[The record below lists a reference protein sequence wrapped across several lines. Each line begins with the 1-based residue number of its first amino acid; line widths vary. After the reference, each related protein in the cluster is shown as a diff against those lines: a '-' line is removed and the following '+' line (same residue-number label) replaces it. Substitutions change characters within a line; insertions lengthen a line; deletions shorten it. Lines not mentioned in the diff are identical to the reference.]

1 MHAFLPVHESRGDV
15 EPVADAPRASSAF
28 DLPDH
33 LSPKA
38 DPALID
44 GDERHFAAISESLA
58 QSIGELS
65 DRLEAERRAPGG
77 IGREAMDR
85 DAEIH
90 RLTARL
96 RTLRRFG
103 LDLCL
108 GRIVPADGG
117 EPVYVGR
124 LGLTDS
130 TGRRLLLD
138 WRSPAAEPF
147 FAATHANPLGLA
159 SRRRYRWTRGR
170 ISDYWDEV
178 FSTDALEGHAALDDQ
193 SAFIASLGGNR
204 SARMR
209 DVLSTIQADQDAVIR
224 AGSRGALVV
233 DGGPGTGKTVV
244 ALHRAAHLLYSDPR
258 LGHRRGGVLFVGPHQ
273 PYLAYVADV
282 LPSLGE
288 EGVQTCTLRDLVAEG
303 AGAAEERDPGVALL
317 KSSADLVKAVDA
329 AVRIYEEPPTRGMT
343 VSSHWSDVW
352 LSADDWAA
360 AFDAVEPGT
369 PHNEA
374 REQIREELLTI
385 LMDKHEDGGEGHDV
399 PPELL
404 RRSLLQD
411 RELIRTLN
419 RAWPMLEA
427 TDLVSDLWSVP
438 AYLRKCAPWLG
449 PDDVTRLQRADARAW
464 TVSDLPLLDA
474 ARQRL
479 GDAEAAVRTRRN
491 EAAVA
496 AERARRAD
504 AIESLL
510 QNVVIDESEG
520 AMGMLHGRDLQDT
533 LIDESALPTAEPDLL
548 AGPFAHVIV
557 DEAQELT
564 DAEWQMLL
572 ARCPSR
578 SFTVVGDR
586 AQARHGFTESWRER
600 LERVGVDRITVASLS
615 INYRTPEEVMAAAE
629 PAIRAALPDANV
641 PVSIRSSG
649 IPVVHGS
656 VTDLEPLLEGW
667 LAEHPEGIACVIG
680 DPTFRPTSRVRSL
693 TPTLS
698 KGLEFDLVVLVDPD
712 RFGVGVEGAVDRY
725 VAMTR
730 ATRQLVVLTTP

>member
-1 MHAFLPVHESRGDV
+1 MPVHESRGDV

-303 AGAAEERDPGVALL
+303 AGAAAERDPGVALL

-712 RFGVGVEGAVDRY
+712 RFGGGVEGAVDRY

>member
-1 MHAFLPVHESRGDV
+1 MSPLIT
-15 EPVADAPRASSAF
+15 SAF
-28 DLPDH
+28 DLPHH

-44 GDERHFAAISESLA
+44 SDEKHFAAISESLE

-65 DRLEAERRAPGG
+65 DRLEAARKAPGG

-85 DAEIH
+85 DMEIH
-90 RLTARL
+90 RLTGRL

-108 GRIVPADGG
+108 GHIVPADSP
-117 EPVYVGR
+117 EPVYIGR

-147 FAATHANPLGLA
+147 FAATHANPMGMA

-178 FSTDALEGHAALDDQ
+178 FTADGLEGHAALDDQ

-204 SARMR
+204 SERMR

-258 LGHRRGGVLFVGPHQ
+258 LGHRRGGVLFVGPSR
-273 PYLAYVADV
+273 PYLAYVEDV

-288 EGVQTCTLRDLVAEG
+288 EGVQTCIVRDLVAEG
-303 AGAAEERDPGVALL
+303 AGAATETDPDVARL
-317 KSSADLVKAVDA
+317 KSSADMVRAIEPAVA
-329 AVRIYEEPPTRGMT
+329 LYEEPPTEGMT
-343 VSSHWSDVW
+343 VSTHWSDVW
-352 LSADDWAA
+352 LSADDWAS
-360 AFDAVEPGT
+360 AFAAVEPGT

-374 REQIREELLTI
+374 RDQIREELLTI
-385 LMDKHEDGGEGHDV
+385 LADKHAEDHEDDDEV
-399 PPELL
+399 SPQLL
-404 RRSLLQD
+404 RRSLLQN
-411 RELIRTLN
+411 RELIGTLN
-419 RAWPMLEA
+419 RAWPMLEP
-427 TDLVSDLWSVP
+427 TDLVGDLWTVP
-438 AYLRKCAPWLG
+438 AYLRRCAPWLA
-449 PDDVTRLQRADARAW
+449 PEEVRKLQRADARAW

-479 GDAEAAVRTRRN
+479 GDPEASVRKRRHD
-491 EAAVA
+491 ASVA

-504 AIESLL
+504 AIDSLL
-510 QNVVIDESEG
+510 QNVVLDESEG
-520 AMGMLHGRDLQDT
+520 AVGMLHGQDLQDT
-533 LIDESALPTAEPDLL
+533 LIDESALPGAEPDLL
-548 AGPFAHVIV
+548 AGPFAHIVV

-578 SFTVVGDR
+578 SFTIVGDR
-586 AQARHGFTESWRER
+586 AQARHGFTESWQER
-600 LERVGVDRITVASLS
+600 LERAGLDRITVASLS
-615 INYRTPEEVMAAAE
+615 VNYRTPEEVMAEAE
-629 PAIRAALPDANV
+629 LAIRDALPDANV
-641 PVSIRSSG
+641 PASIRSSG

-656 VTDLEPLLEGW
+656 VADLDSVLDTW
-667 LAEHPEGIACVIG
+667 LAAHAEGIACVIG
-680 DPTFRPTSRVRSL
+680 DPGFPATSRVRSL
-693 TPTLS
+693 TPELS
-698 KGLEFDLVVLVDPD
+698 KGLEFDLVVVIDPEA
-712 RFGVGVEGAVDRY
+712 FGEGVEGAVDRY

-730 ATRQLVVLTTP
+730 ATQRLVVLTSS

>member
-1 MHAFLPVHESRGDV
+1 MTPLTT
-15 EPVADAPRASSAF
+15 SAF
-28 DLPDH
+28 DLPEH

-38 DPALID
+38 DPALIG
-44 GDERHFAAISESLA
+44 GDERHFAAIA
-58 QSIGELS
+58 QSLEQAIAEVS
-65 DRLEAERRAPGG
+65 DSREAARRAPGG
-77 IGREAMDR
+77 KGREAMDR

-108 GRIVPADGG
+108 GHFVRADDT

-130 TGRRLLLD
+130 EGRRVLVD

-147 FAATHANPLGLA
+147 FAATHANPMGLA
-159 SRRRYRWTRGR
+159 SRRRYRWNRGR
-170 ISDYWDEV
+170 IGDYWDEV
-178 FSTDALEGHAALDDQ
+178 FTADGLEGHAALDDQ

-209 DVLSTIQADQDAVIR
+209 DVLATIQADQDAVIR

-303 AGAAEERDPGVALL
+303 AGAGTETDPRVALL
-317 KSSADLVKAVDA
+317 KASADMVKAIEP
-329 AVRIYEEPPTRGMT
+329 AVRIYEEPPTEGMT
-343 VSSHWSDVW
+343 VSSHWSDIW
-352 LSADDWAA
+352 LSAADWAA
-360 AFDAVEPGT
+360 AFEAVEPGT

-374 REQIREELLTI
+374 RDQIREELLTI
-385 LMDKHEDGGEGHDV
+385 LIDKDDSEA

-404 RRSLLQD
+404 RTSLLQD

-419 RAWPMLEA
+419 RAWPMLDA
-427 TDLVSDLWSVP
+427 ADLVADLWSVP

-449 PDDVTRLQRADARAW
+449 PDEVRALQRKDAHAW

-479 GDAEAAVRTRRN
+479 GDAEASVRARRN
-491 EAAVA
+491 EASLA
-496 AERARRAD
+496 AERARRSD
-504 AIESLL
+504 AIDSLL
-510 QNVVIDESEG
+510 QNMQIDESEG
-520 AMGMLHGRDLQDT
+520 AMGMLHGRDLQDR
-533 LIDESALPTAEPDLL
+533 LIDDSALATAEPDLL

-572 ARCPSR
+572 LRCPSR
-578 SFTVVGDR
+578 SFTIVGDR
-586 AQARHGFTESWRER
+586 AQARHGFTDSWQER
-600 LERVGVDRITVASLS
+600 LERAGLDRIEVASLS
-615 INYRTPEEVMAAAE
+615 INYRTPEEVMAEAE
-629 PAIRAALPDANV
+629 LVIRAALPDANV
-641 PVSIRSSG
+641 PTSIRSSG
-649 IPVVHGS
+649 VPVTHGS
-656 VTDLEPLLEGW
+656 VADRDAILEAW
-667 LAEHPEGIACVIG
+667 LAEHADGIACVIG
-680 DPTFRPTSRVRSL
+680 DPTFRATSRVRSL
-693 TPTLS
+693 TPQLS
-698 KGLEFDLVVLVDPD
+698 KGLEFDLVVVIDPET
-712 RFGVGVEGAVDRY
+712 FGEGVEGAVDRY

-730 ATRQLVVLTTP
+730 ATQRLVVLTSS

>member
-1 MHAFLPVHESRGDV
+1 MPVHASRGDV
-15 EPVADAPRASSAF
+15 EPVADAPRARSAF

-38 DPALID
+38 DPALTD
-44 GDERHFAAISESLA
+44 GDERHFTAISESLE
-58 QSIGELS
+58 QSIAELA
-65 DRLEAERRAPGG
+65 DRLDATRRAPGG

-147 FAATHANPLGLA
+147 FAATHADPMGVA

-178 FSTDALEGHAALDDQ
+178 FSADALEGHAALDDQ
-193 SAFIASLGGNR
+193 SAFIAGLGGNR

-288 EGVQTCTLRDLVAEG
+288 EGVRTCTLRDLVAEG
-303 AGAAEERDPGVALL
+303 AGAAEEPDPEVARL

-343 VSSHWSDVW
+343 VSSHWSDLW

-360 AFDAVEPGT
+360 AFRAVEPGT

-374 REQIREELLTI
+374 RDQIREELLTI
-385 LMDKHEDGGEGHDV
+385 LMDRHEDGGEGHDV

-411 RELIRTLN
+411 RELIRTLD

-427 TDLVSDLWSVP
+427 TDLVGDLWSVP

-449 PDDVTRLQRADARAW
+449 PEDVARLQRADAQAW

-479 GDAEAAVRTRRN
+479 GDAAASVRARRHD
-491 EAAVA
+491 AAVA

-504 AIESLL
+504 AVDSLL

-520 AMGMLHGRDLQDT
+520 AVGMLRGRDLQDS
-533 LIDESALPTAEPDLL
+533 LIDESGLPGTEPDLL

-572 ARCPSR
+572 TRCPSR
-578 SFTVVGDR
+578 SFTIVGDR

-600 LERVGVDRITVASLS
+600 LERVGLDRITVASLS

-649 IPVVHGS
+649 IPVAHGS
-656 VTDLEPLLEGW
+656 VADLRSVLDAW
-667 LAEHPEGIACVIG
+667 LAEHDAGTACVIG
-680 DPTFRPTSRVRSL
+680 DPDFRPASRVRSL

-712 RFGVGVEGAVDRY
+712 RFGEGVEGAVDRY

-730 ATRQLVVLTTP
+730 ATRQLVVLTSP

>member
-1 MHAFLPVHESRGDV
+1 MTPLTT
-15 EPVADAPRASSAF
+15 SAF
-28 DLPDH
+28 DLPEH

-38 DPALID
+38 DPALIG
-44 GDERHFAAISESLA
+44 GDERHFAAISQSLEQA
-58 QSIGELS
+58 IAEVS
-65 DRLEAERRAPGG
+65 DSREAARRAPGG
-77 IGREAMDR
+77 KGREAMDR

-108 GRIVPADGG
+108 GHFVRADDP

-130 TGRRLLLD
+130 EGRRVLVD

-147 FAATHANPLGLA
+147 FAATHANPMGLA

-170 ISDYWDEV
+170 IGDYWDEV
-178 FSTDALEGHAALDDQ
+178 FTADGLEGHAALDDQ
-193 SAFIASLGGNR
+193 SGFIASLGGNR

-209 DVLSTIQADQDAVIR
+209 DVLATIQADQDAVIR

-303 AGAAEERDPGVALL
+303 AGAGTETDPRVALL
-317 KSSADLVKAVDA
+317 KASADMVKAIEP
-329 AVRIYEEPPTRGMT
+329 AVRIYEEPPTEGMT
-343 VSSHWSDVW
+343 VSSHWSDIW
-352 LSADDWAA
+352 LSAADWAA
-360 AFDAVEPGT
+360 AFEAVEPGT

-374 REQIREELLTI
+374 RDQIREELLTI
-385 LMDKHEDGGEGHDV
+385 LIDKDDSEA

-404 RRSLLQD
+404 RTSLLQD

-419 RAWPMLEA
+419 RAWPMLDA
-427 TDLVSDLWSVP
+427 ADLVADLWSVP

-449 PDDVTRLQRADARAW
+449 PDEVRALQRKDAHAW

-479 GDAEAAVRTRRN
+479 GDAEASVRARRN
-491 EAAVA
+491 EASLA
-496 AERARRAD
+496 AERARRSD
-504 AIESLL
+504 AIDSLL
-510 QNVVIDESEG
+510 QNMQIDESEG

-533 LIDESALPTAEPDLL
+533 LIDDSALATAEPDLL
-548 AGPFAHVIV
+548 AGLFAHVIV

-572 ARCPSR
+572 LRCPSR
-578 SFTVVGDR
+578 SFTIVGDR
-586 AQARHGFTESWRER
+586 AQARHGFTDSWQER
-600 LERVGVDRITVASLS
+600 LERAGLDRIEVASLS
-615 INYRTPEEVMAAAE
+615 INYRTPQEVMAEAE
-629 PAIRAALPDANV
+629 LVIRAALPDANV
-641 PVSIRSSG
+641 PTSIRSSG
-649 IPVVHGS
+649 VPVAHGS
-656 VTDLEPLLEGW
+656 VADRDAILEAW
-667 LAEHPEGIACVIG
+667 LAEHADGIACVIG
-680 DPTFRPTSRVRSL
+680 DPTFRATSRVRSL
-693 TPTLS
+693 TPRLS
-698 KGLEFDLVVLVDPD
+698 KGLEFDLVVVIDPET
-712 RFGVGVEGAVDRY
+712 FGEGIEGAVDRY

-730 ATRQLVVLTTP
+730 ATQRLVVLTSS

>member
-1 MHAFLPVHESRGDV
+1 MPVHESRGDV

>member
-1 MHAFLPVHESRGDV
+1 MNSLTT
-15 EPVADAPRASSAF
+15 SAF
-28 DLPDH
+28 DLPDR

-44 GDERHFAAISESLA
+44 GDEQHFAAISESLEQA
-58 QSIGELS
+58 IAELS
-65 DRLEAERRAPGG
+65 DRLEATRKAPGG

-90 RLTARL
+90 RLTGRL

-108 GRIVPADGG
+108 GHFVGTDRP
-117 EPVYVGR
+117 EPVYIGR

-147 FAATHANPLGLA
+147 FAATHANPMGLE

-178 FSTDALEGHAALDDQ
+178 FTADGLEGHAALDDQ
-193 SAFIASLGGNR
+193 SAFIASLGSNR

-209 DVLSTIQADQDAVIR
+209 DVLSTIQSDQDAVIR
-224 AGSRGALVV
+224 AGSRGTLVV

-258 LGHRRGGVLFVGPHQ
+258 LGHRRGGVLFVGPSR
-273 PYLAYVADV
+273 PYLTYVADV

-288 EGVQTCTLRDLVAEG
+288 EGVQTCVLRDLVAEG
-303 AGAAEERDPGVALL
+303 AGAAVEADPDVARL
-317 KSSADLVKAVDA
+317 KSSADMVKAIEP
-329 AVRIYEEPPTRGMT
+329 AVGIYEEPPTKGMT
-343 VSSHWSDVW
+343 VSTHWSEVW

-360 AFDAVEPGT
+360 AFAAVEPGT

-374 REQIREELLTI
+374 RDQIREELLTI
-385 LMDKHEDGGEGHDV
+385 LMDKHTDEYEDDEV
-399 PPELL
+399 SPQLL
-404 RRSLLQD
+404 RRSLLQN
-411 RELIRTLN
+411 RELIGTLN
-419 RAWPMLEA
+419 RAWPILEA
-427 TDLVSDLWSVP
+427 TDLVGDLWTVP
-438 AYLRKCAPWLG
+438 AYLRKCAPWLS
-449 PDDVTRLQRADARAW
+449 PDDVRKLRREEAQAW

-479 GDAEAAVRTRRN
+479 GDPEASVRRRRH
-491 EAAVA
+491 EATVA
-496 AERARRAD
+496 AERARRAEAMD
-504 AIESLL
+504 SLL

-520 AMGMLHGRDLQDT
+520 ALGMLHGRDMQDT
-533 LIDESALPTAEPDLL
+533 LIDDSALPGAEPDLL
-548 AGPFAHVIV
+548 AGPFAHIIV

-572 ARCPSR
+572 LRCPSR
-578 SFTVVGDR
+578 SFTIVGDR

-600 LERVGVDRITVASLS
+600 LERVGLDRIEVASLS
-615 INYRTPEEVMAAAE
+615 VNYRTPEEVMTEAA
-629 PAIRAALPDANV
+629 PVIRAALPDANV
-641 PVSIRSSG
+641 PTSIRSSG

-656 VTDLEPLLEGW
+656 VTELDSILDSW
-667 LAEHPEGIACVIG
+667 LAAHHEGIACVIG
-680 DPTFRPTSRVRSL
+680 DPTFRATSRVQSL
-693 TPTLS
+693 TPELS
-698 KGLEFDLVVLVDPD
+698 KGLEFDLVVLVDPEE
-712 RFGVGVEGAVDRY
+712 FGKGVEGAVDRY

-730 ATRQLVVLTTP
+730 ATQRLVVLTSA

>member
-1 MHAFLPVHESRGDV
+1 MTPLTT
-15 EPVADAPRASSAF
+15 SAF
-28 DLPDH
+28 DLPEH
-33 LSPKA
+33 LSPKTA
-38 DPALID
+38 PALIG
-44 GDERHFAAISESLA
+44 GDERHFAAIA
-58 QSIGELS
+58 QSLEQAIAEVS
-65 DRLEAERRAPGG
+65 DSREAARRAPGG
-77 IGREAMDR
+77 KGREAMDR

-108 GRIVPADGG
+108 GHFVRADDT

-124 LGLTDS
+124 LGLTGS
-130 TGRRLLLD
+130 EGRRVLVD

-147 FAATHANPLGLA
+147 FAATHANPMGLA
-159 SRRRYRWTRGR
+159 SRRRYRWNRGR
-170 ISDYWDEV
+170 IGDYWDEV
-178 FSTDALEGHAALDDQ
+178 FTADGLEGHAALDDQ

-209 DVLSTIQADQDAVIR
+209 DVLATIQADQDAVIR

-303 AGAAEERDPGVALL
+303 AGAGTETDPRVALL
-317 KSSADLVKAVDA
+317 KASADMVKAIEP
-329 AVRIYEEPPTRGMT
+329 AVRIYEEPPTEGMT
-343 VSSHWSDVW
+343 VSSHWSDIW
-352 LSADDWAA
+352 LSAADWAA
-360 AFDAVEPGT
+360 AFEAVEPGT

-374 REQIREELLTI
+374 RDQIREELLTI
-385 LMDKHEDGGEGHDV
+385 LIDKDDSEA

-404 RRSLLQD
+404 RTSLLQD

-419 RAWPMLEA
+419 RAWPMLDA
-427 TDLVSDLWSVP
+427 ADLVADLWSVP

-449 PDDVTRLQRADARAW
+449 PDEVRALQRKDAHAW

-479 GDAEAAVRTRRN
+479 GDAEASVRARRN
-491 EAAVA
+491 EASLA
-496 AERARRAD
+496 AERARRSD
-504 AIESLL
+504 AIDSLL
-510 QNVVIDESEG
+510 QNMQIDESEG
-520 AMGMLHGRDLQDT
+520 AMGMLHGRDLQDR
-533 LIDESALPTAEPDLL
+533 LIDDSALATAEPDLL

-572 ARCPSR
+572 LRCPSR
-578 SFTVVGDR
+578 SFTIVGDR
-586 AQARHGFTESWRER
+586 AQARHGFTDSWQER
-600 LERVGVDRITVASLS
+600 LERAGLDRIEVASLS
-615 INYRTPEEVMAAAE
+615 INYRTPEEVMAEAE
-629 PAIRAALPDANV
+629 LVIRAALPDANV
-641 PVSIRSSG
+641 PTSIRSSG
-649 IPVVHGS
+649 VPVTHGS
-656 VTDLEPLLEGW
+656 VADRDAILEAW
-667 LAEHPEGIACVIG
+667 LAEHADGIACVIG
-680 DPTFRPTSRVRSL
+680 DPTFRATSRVRSL
-693 TPTLS
+693 TPQLS
-698 KGLEFDLVVLVDPD
+698 KGLEFDLVVVIDPET
-712 RFGVGVEGAVDRY
+712 FGEGIEGAVDRY

-730 ATRQLVVLTTP
+730 ATQRLVVLTSS